1 MTEKT
6 TSSLPAV
13 THADYLFYR
22 CSETAAPIYYT
33 ILSVT
38 IVVVAA
44 TFRREG
50 MHAGA
55 VRARSIQCPL
65 RPHIAATSFRE
76 AWTVG
81 TLRSKSAH
89 AACIGI
95 KAAAQPGEHDD
106 GTPLGHGCATVQ
118 LHHTH
123 HHTHTRT

>member
-6 TSSLPAV
+6 ASSLPAV

-38 IVVVAA
+38 IVAA

-50 MHAGA
+50 MQAGA

-76 AWTVG
+76 A
-81 TLRSKSAH
+81 
-89 AACIGI
+89 
-95 KAAAQPGEHDD
+95 
-106 GTPLGHGCATVQ
+106 
-118 LHHTH
+118 
-123 HHTHTRT
+123 